1 MATTTTSFL
10 GLTTS
15 YGLQNPIS
23 YTDFNADV
31 DAIEDAFAS
40 RVAISVTTANY
51 TLSTTEYRNKIIY
64 VSGTLTGNRSVI
76 VPLTTGAH
84 WVVYNNTSGS
94 YTLTVI
100 GATGTG
106 IAITQGC
113 CAIVYTDGTNVLRAT
128 PDVEQ
133 DNDLAIVAR
142 AAITVT
148 TANYTLAATE
158 SRSRVIVASGALTGN
173 RDVVFPL
180 TSGAFWIVY
189 NNTSGSYTL
198 TCIGASG
205 TGIVVTQGS
214 SAVIFSDGT
223 NILRSTPDVE
233 QDGDLAA
240 NTVNSTAIE
249 DASQNGRIAATVADA
264 NVIGGLTLTHRID
277 VAAGA
282 TGNVDVVFT
291 YKSRVVDVRLVKKS
305 AAGGGAGTIQVF
317 NGTGGNAITDAMSIN
332 VNDKVVVRCA
342 EIDDAYHEIAA
353 GATVRVTRTR
363 TASTDETCTVYI
375 ETIRVA

>member
-10 GLTTS
+10 GLTTN

-40 RVAISVTTANY
+40 RTSISVTTANY

-64 VSGTLTGNRSVI
+64 VSGTLTGNRNVV
-76 VPLTTGAH
+76 VPLTTGAC
-84 WVVYNNTSGS
+84 WKFYNNTSGS
-94 YTLTVI
+94 YTLTII
-100 GATGTG
+100 GASGTG
-106 IAITQGC
+106 ITITQGSS
-113 CAIVYTDGTNVLRAT
+113 AIVYTDGTNVLRLT
-128 PDVEQ
+128 PDVNQ
-133 DNDLAIVAR
+133 DG
-142 AAITVT
+142 
-148 TANYTLAATE
+148 TLAASSQT
-158 SRSRVIVASGALTGN
+158 GA
-173 RDVVFPL
+173 
-180 TSGAFWIVY
+180 I
-189 NNTSGSYTL
+189 
-198 TCIGASG
+198 
-205 TGIVVTQGS
+205 
-214 SAVIFSDGT
+214 
-223 NILRSTPDVE
+223 
-233 QDGDLAA
+233 A
-240 NTVNSTAIE
+240 N
-249 DASQNGRIAATVADA
+249 TVADA